1 MKYRINSS
9 ELSIEINQT
18 GMELSSIKSLNTN
31 TEYLWQGNPTI
42 WSGQAPVL
50 FPIIGALKDGFM
62 IYKNQNYSIPKHGI
76 LRNSSKPVLKE
87 STENSLSFSLVWDDE
102 SLKQYPF
109 KFELEIKFTV
119 LGSKIEIAHRIVN
132 PGEETMWYS
141 IGGHPAFNCSVNE
154 GQEYEDYFLEFTYPE
169 SDSTWSVESSGLIG
183 KETKSILENSS
194 KLSLHKHLF
203 DNDALIFKNLKSREV
218 TLMHKDRG
226 GILSLKFD
234 DFDYL
239 GIWAKPGA
247 PFVCIEPWLGIADST
262 DSNQKFEEKEG
273 LLKLE
278 AHQSDV
284 KTYSITIL
292 KEK

>member
-1 MKYRINSS
+1 MKHRINSS

-18 GMELSSIKSLNTN
+18 GMELSSIKSLHTN
-31 TEYLWQGNPTI
+31 TEYLWQGDPAF

-62 IYKNQNYSIPKHGI
+62 VYKNQKYAIPKHGI
-76 LRNSSKPVLKE
+76 LRNSPKPVLKE
-87 STENSLSFSLVWDDE
+87 STENSLLFSLVWDEE

-109 KFELEIKFTV
+109 KFELEIQFTV
-119 LGSKIEIAHRIVN
+119 LGSKIEVVHRILN
-132 PGEETMWYS
+132 QGEETMWYS
-141 IGGHPAFNCSVNE
+141 LGGHPAFNCPLNE
-154 GQEYEDYFLEFTYPE
+154 GEEYEDYFLQFAYPE
-169 SDSTWSVESSGLIG
+169 TDSTWNVESSGLIG
-183 KETKSILENSS
+183 TDTKPVLENSS
-194 KLSLHKHLF
+194 ALPLHKHLF
-203 DNDALIFKNLKSREV
+203 DDDALIFKNLKSREI
-218 TLMHKDRG
+218 TLMNKNIG
-226 GILSLKFD
+226 GLLSLKFD

-247 PFVCIEPWLGIADST
+247 SFVCIEPWLGIADSV

-273 LLKLE
+273 ILKLE

-292 KEK
+292 K